1 MKRIERS
8 TGKGTIPAGVMLHF
22 KIIERP
28 HFKMRFYPHDANH
41 KLPFIGHVNIAGSV
55 PRYSGTEV
63 SMFHG
68 TVAWWHE

>member
-1 MKRIERS
+1 
-8 TGKGTIPAGVMLHF
+8 MLHF

-28 HFKMRFYPHDANH
+28 HFKMRFYPHDASH